1 VTQLSS
7 PQASAQ
13 TFTER
18 FAVATALG
26 LRLRPVREIDLPFL
40 AQLYA
45 STRREE
51 LALVP
56 WPDATKQA
64 FLTQQF
70 WAQHTHYQ
78 QHYSAADWLVILL
91 GDEPIGRLYLARWT
105 REHRIIDIALLP
117 EHRRQRF
124 GSALI
129 HDILNEAAAAGNAV
143 SIHVEKNNPAM
154 ALYRRLGFVFV
165 LDKGVYDLMRWAP
178 RRNEQISDHAKTA
191 SY

>member
-7 PQASAQ
+7 PQSGSQ
-13 TFTER
+13 TLTER
-18 FAVATALG
+18 FAGATAFG
-26 LRLRPVREIDLPFL
+26 LRLRPAREIDLPFL

-51 LALVP
+51 LAPVP
-56 WPDATKQA
+56 WPDATKQV

-70 WAQHTHYQ
+70 WAQHTHYL
-78 QHYSAADWLVILL
+78 QHYSAADWLVILR

-178 RRNEQISDHAKTA
+178 PHNEQISDHVKTA